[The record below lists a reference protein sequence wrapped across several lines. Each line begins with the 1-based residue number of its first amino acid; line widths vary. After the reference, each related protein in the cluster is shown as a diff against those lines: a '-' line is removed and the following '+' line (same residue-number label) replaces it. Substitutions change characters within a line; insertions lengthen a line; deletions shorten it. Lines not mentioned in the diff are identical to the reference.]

1 MIEEI
6 RRHVSFLRT
15 GERVLPGV
23 QAKFAEFHRWAL
35 EQLRTETVWEPRTEP
50 RKIKDSGGRL
60 TNGTEHLPPRLIRS
74 GRYLA
79 LERLLVALAT
89 IPRLPPAERRKRAD
103 EIVEACQYLDEFHS
117 EKPDLKTDN
126 QKQNRIIS
134 DDARSIA
141 KAFIKAKKQGKA
153 ITQKQAIARY
163 VARFPKKQL
172 SQSSLEKQ
180 VREAVRREAGRP
192 DK

>member
-6 RRHVSFLRT
+6 KRHVSFLRT

-23 QAKFAEFHRWAL
+23 QAKFNVFHRWVL
-35 EQLRTETVWEPRTEP
+35 EQLRAETVWEPRTER
-50 RKIKDSGGRL
+50 RKVKDSDGNLVDGPDL
-60 TNGTEHLPPRLIRS
+60 LPPRLIRS
-74 GRYLA
+74 GEYLA
-79 LERLLVALAT
+79 LERLLVLLAT

-103 EIVEACQYLDEFHS
+103 EVVEACQYFGEFHS

-126 QKQNRIIS
+126 STQNRIIS

-141 KAFIKAKKQGKA
+141 KAIIKAKKQGKA

-163 VARFPKKQL
+163 VARFPKREL
-172 SQSSLEKQ
+172 SESSLEKQ
-180 VREAVRREAGRP
+180 VREAVRREARRP